1 MRLGDLDALCD
12 EFKRRQRAALRWKE
26 EAILADNEE
35 SKIRADAVLSFL
47 CEVKLTIDNA
57 LTVEERPTGEWI
69 PVTKR
74 PMTDDEWEDLPDE
87 AKDYIDEDG
96 KWFFDCPMPEDG
108 QNIIIS
114 TKWGVWGDTCEISAE
129 GGLNAYYLE
138 GQGDWD
144 GVLAWMPMPEPY
156 KEGIEELDRITCYK
170 DWEE

>member
-1 MRLGDLDALCD
+1 MSEVRLIDA
-12 EFKRRQRAALRWKE
+12 
-26 EAILADNEE
+26 
-35 SKIRADAVLSFL
+35 
-47 CEVKLTIDNA
+47 NA
-57 LTVEERPTGEWI
+57 LKKKIDEVQYTQEFCIEHRIDYSISMQMLGMIIENAPTVEQPTGEWI
-69 PVTKR
+69 PITKR
-74 PMTDDEWEDLPDE
+74 PMTDDEWEELSDE

-96 KWFFDCPMPEDG
+96 KWFFDCPMPENG

-156 KEGIEELDRITCYK
+156 KKGEE
-170 DWEE
+170 E